1 MNVWIIQIGEQLPI
15 GSDIRKMRT
24 FFLSEKLCEKGHSV
38 IWWASSF
45 NHLRK
50 QWYFDS
56 DKDITVGAN
65 FKIRALK
72 GVGYNKNNS
81 ILRFIDHR
89 IIALKFR
96 KKIRTE
102 AIPDIIIASTPSY
115 DLAFEASKFA
125 KKFNIPI
132 IIDVRDKWPDNFLG
146 FFPTHMKFLLKP
158 LLYMEFRMLEVALKQ
173 ATSIISMSEPML
185 DWALQKINQKRRLID
200 KIFYLGYST
209 HNRNKSNIKNPFT
222 SFYENIRGKFIVLF
236 IGTFGKY
243 HNPEMLI
250 ECAKLIKND
259 EIVFVLAGDGP
270 LKSYLFSKASNQKN
284 VIFSGWANK
293 EHIDYLLGISSL
305 GICPTTIDG
314 EKSFFPN
321 KVFLYWSAGLPVGSA
336 FEGEISH
343 VISNEHLGFNFNNVT
358 ELYSGIINLY
368 NDQKLYLKIS
378 SNVME
383 AFKGKYDANI
393 IYESYSQFVEEL
405 SKKFNN

>member
-50 QWYFDS
+50 QWYFDA
-56 DKDITVGAN
+56 DKDISVGAN
-65 FKIRALK
+65 LKIKAIK
-72 GVGYNKNNS
+72 GIGYKKNNS

-89 IIALKFR
+89 IIAFKFR

-102 AIPDIIIASTPSY
+102 LVPDIIISSIPSY

-132 IIDVRDKWPDNFLG
+132 IVDVRDKWPDNFLD
-146 FFPTHMKFLLKP
+146 FFPSRLQFFLKP
-158 LLYMEFRMLEVALKQ
+158 FLYVESRMLKVALKQ
-173 ATSIISMSEPML
+173 SISIISMSEPML
-185 DWALQKINQKRRLID
+185 DWALQKVNQKRRLTD
-200 KIFYLGYST
+200 KIFHLGYSSY
-209 HNRNKSNIKNPFT
+209 NRNKANIEKPNNLL
-222 SFYENIRGKFIVLF
+222 YENIKDKFIVLF

-243 HNPEMLI
+243 HNPEMII
-250 ECAKLIKND
+250 ECAKLIEND

-270 LKSYLFSKASNQKN
+270 LKTYLVGKASNQKN
-284 VIFSGWANK
+284 IIFTGWADR
-293 EHIDYLLGISSL
+293 EHIDYLLGISNL
-305 GICPTTIDG
+305 GICPTSLDG

-336 FEGEISH
+336 FEGEISR
-343 VISNEHLGFNFNNVT
+343 VISSEQLGFNFTNVT
-358 ELYSGIINLY
+358 ELCVGIT
-368 NDQKLYLKIS
+368 KLYIDKKFYLKTS

-383 AFKGKYDANI
+383 TFKVKYDANI
-393 IYESYSQFVEEL
+393 IYESYSQFVENL
-405 SKKFNN
+405 IKKFDN